1 MGQGSYQ
8 PLGPEVYERSLS
20 DADKESHGGGGC
32 WILPLAVLFLWLS
45 PWDIVWP
52 HWQSDDDPGIFD
64 PIVYVGGPPLA
75 PPGSAYVI
83 AVGHS
88 SIGGR
93 LIAGVQHRERMKEY
107 EEDLD
112 EVLTSME
119 DALREIKE
127 VTRNTERD
135 LDELRRQLPATSAPL
150 GNGSPYP
157 HQPMESL
164 CLWCGGDGYIDEAD
178 IIRVERDGIAQ
189 TGGTWRVG
197 ICPRCA
203 NRHAAPLPGT
213 SSR

>member
-1 MGQGSYQ
+1 
-8 PLGPEVYERSLS
+8 
-20 DADKESHGGGGC
+20 
-32 WILPLAVLFLWLS
+32 
-45 PWDIVWP
+45 
-52 HWQSDDDPGIFD
+52 
-64 PIVYVGGPPLA
+64 
-75 PPGSAYVI
+75 
-83 AVGHS
+83 
-88 SIGGR
+88 
-93 LIAGVQHRERMKEY
+93 MKEY